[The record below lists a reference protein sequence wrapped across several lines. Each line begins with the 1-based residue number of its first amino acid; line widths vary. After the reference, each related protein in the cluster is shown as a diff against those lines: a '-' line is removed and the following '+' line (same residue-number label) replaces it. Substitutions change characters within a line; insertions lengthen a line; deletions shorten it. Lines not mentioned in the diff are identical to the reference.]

1 MDNRINKM
9 PSQGLHQG
17 IVPNLQLTAMQ
28 CKPEV
33 ALVPHWP
40 TSPSYHQ
47 ARKKCQKTYPRNPC
61 ANQLEVVVHT
71 LLHPKNLLP
80 SSQGH
85 LECPLHVTQQMWGAP
100 KFLAVR
106 DSIHRVPFWSY
117 NFRDLAIVTKVL
129 KQLGPQVTI
138 DSPTRM
144 LIQLMNLKWVKQN
157 DHGPFIGPC
166 LTEPMELSKKS
177 FHWFRHQLQA
187 LSYQLQVHRA
197 IEPIELAS
205 STVVTRCT
213 YENIWRTW
221 YNQLH
226 GWKYAK
232 LTYRYDANQ
241 VAFFNIRQ
249 QKCGVMSTGKVP
261 LSPAQ
266 KLFIM

>member
-1 MDNRINKM
+1 M
-9 PSQGLHQG
+9 
-17 IVPNLQLTAMQ
+17 
-28 CKPEV
+28 
-33 ALVPHWP
+33 
-40 TSPSYHQ
+40 
-47 ARKKCQKTYPRNPC
+47 
-61 ANQLEVVVHT
+61 VVHT

-138 DSPTRM
+138 DSPT
-144 LIQLMNLKWVKQN
+144 VKQN

-187 LSYQLQVHRA
+187 LSYQLQVHA
-197 IEPIELAS
+197 IELAS
-205 STVVTRCT
+205 STVVTRYDVVHV

-221 YNQLH
+221 SNQLH
-226 GWKYAK
+226 GWKMMK
-232 LTYRYDANQ
+232 ICQVDIRNRYDANQ
-241 VAFFNIRQ
+241 VAFFNILRQ

>member
-1 MDNRINKM
+1 MDNRKNKM
-9 PSQGLHQG
+9 PSQGLYQG

-47 ARKKCQKTYPRNPC
+47 PRKKCQKTYPRNPC

-117 NFRDLAIVTKVL
+117 NFLSCNCHQGPEATRASGDKIVPQWSKMIMVL
-129 KQLGPQVTI
+129 LLGHV
-138 DSPTRM
+138 
-144 LIQLMNLKWVKQN
+144 
-157 DHGPFIGPC
+157 
-166 LTEPMELSKKS
+166 
-177 FHWFRHQLQA
+177 
-187 LSYQLQVHRA
+187 
-197 IEPIELAS
+197 
-205 STVVTRCT
+205 
-213 YENIWRTW
+213 
-221 YNQLH
+221 
-226 GWKYAK
+226 
-232 LTYRYDANQ
+232 
-241 VAFFNIRQ
+241 
-249 QKCGVMSTGKVP
+249 
-261 LSPAQ
+261 
-266 KLFIM
+266 

>member
-9 PSQGLHQG
+9 PSQGLYQG

-47 ARKKCQKTYPRNPC
+47 PRKKCQKTYPRNPC

-157 DHGPFIGPC
+157 DHGSFIGPC

-197 IEPIELAS
+197 IELAS

-213 YENIWRTW
+213 C
-221 YNQLH
+221 L
-226 GWKYAK
+226 WKYMENLVQPVAWMK
-232 LTYRYDANQ
+232 ICQVDIQIWCESSCFLQYPQATKVWRY
-241 VAFFNIRQ
+241 VHR
-249 QKCGVMSTGKVP
+249 
-261 LSPAQ
+261 
-266 KLFIM
+266 